1 MQKKAQ
7 LQHHEN
13 IFAIVII
20 VIILAI
26 AFVFMV
32 AVDRQ
37 EQRSREQD
45 IAALDVVKKSQVL
58 NFLPE
63 LKCSDNN
70 NLDPDCYD
78 ILKIEA
84 FTQQVSEDNFYY
96 RTLLGNMKI
105 EIVRYDPSPEV
116 NREVKR
122 WVVYDNPKAE
132 DSGYTLVRLPVLL
145 KDIAE
150 DSDYFGMIYM
160 RVYR

>member
-7 LQHHEN
+7 LQIMEN

-116 NREVKR
+116 NNELKK
-122 WVVYDNPKAE
+122 NF
-132 DSGYTLVRLPVLL
+132 LL
-145 KDIAE
+145 KDTARQNE
-150 DSDYFGMIYM
+150 DRDCKVCPEPRSQQGSKKMGCL
-160 RVYR
+160 

>member
-7 LQHHEN
+7 LQIMEN

-58 NFLPE
+58 NLFEMQDDLAKRE
-63 LKCSDNN
+63 RAYSVL
-70 NLDPDCYD
+70 
-78 ILKIEA
+78 
-84 FTQQVSEDNFYY
+84 ED
-96 RTLLGNMKI
+96 
-105 EIVRYDPSPEV
+105 V
-116 NREVKR
+116 
-122 WVVYDNPKAE
+122 
-132 DSGYTLVRLPVLL
+132 LVR
-145 KDIAE
+145 
-150 DSDYFGMIYM
+150 
-160 RVYR
+160 